1 MILNKK
7 YKENK
12 QFTVR
17 HILAKHR
24 LSGMLVHMYKSITT
38 KFLMDEFH
46 AVSNHFF
53 LRFRN

>member
-1 MILNKK
+1 MIKK